1 MKIWELEQKKGPYQ
15 IKEKKV
21 IKKKKNFH
29 YLYFDNKAFPWQI
42 YNQ

>member
-1 MKIWELEQKKGPYQ
+1 MKIWELEQKKEPYQ

-21 IKKKKNFH
+21 IKK
-29 YLYFDNKAFPWQI
+29 DNKAFTWQI